1 MTLLFQE
8 DDCAPDAYEYFCKKF
23 KQEVGIEFQE
33 WKIGKLI
40 DDEEII
46 SYEDDKYLAEIRQDD
61 PYWKLYKK

>member
-8 DDCAPDAYEYFCKKF
+8 DNCAPDAYEYFCKKF
-23 KQEVGIEFQE
+23 YQEVGIEFQE
-33 WKIGKLI
+33 WKKGKRI

-46 SYEDDKYLAEIRQDD
+46 SYEDDKYLAEASADD

>member
-8 DDCAPDAYEYFCKKF
+8 DDCTPDAYEYFCKKF

-40 DDEEII
+40 DDEEVI
-46 SYEDDKYLAEIRQDD
+46 SYEDEFYLAEVSEGD